1 MPEILPT
8 VATETSPPARTDLR
22 ARVGL
27 AQVCAAG
34 LLWGTIGVFVQL
46 VHRHA
51 PLSALTIGGWRAVVA
66 GLVVVTAALVA
77 RRVPAV
83 LLLVRSHGGRVVAA
97 GLTTAAFQ
105 LCYFVAVVAVGVSVA
120 TVVALG
126 LAPVLLVAVD
136 SVRRRDARALLQL
149 PVVAAV
155 AGLALVCGG
164 SGAGTTG
171 PHPLLGVLTAVVA
184 GISYAAATALSEPL
198 SRRTDPLSLATAT
211 MVVASVAMGA
221 FGLVVAGVRG
231 APVTTAD
238 PVAVGGLVYLGA
250 VTMALAYGLLYAGL
264 RTTPSGAALVATL
277 LEPVAAVSLSAVFLG
292 ERLGVAGL
300 AGSLLIVLAIASLGR
315 RSRPPQPEP
324 H

>member
-1 MPEILPT
+1 MT
-8 VATETSPPARTDLR
+8 TDTPARTPAEAR
-22 ARVGL
+22 ARLGL

-34 LLWGTIGVFVQL
+34 LIWGTIGVFVQL
-46 VHRHA
+46 VHRSS
-51 PLSALTIGGWRAVVA
+51 PLSALTIGAWRAVVA
-66 GLVVVTAALVA
+66 GAVVVVTALVA
-77 RRVPAV
+77 RRLPAV
-83 LLLVRSHGGRVVAA
+83 LALVRGHAVGVVAA
-97 GLTTAAFQ
+97 GLLTASFQ

-126 LAPVLLVAVD
+126 LAPVLLVVVD
-136 SVRRRDARALLQL
+136 SVRRRRPVTLVQL
-149 PVVAAV
+149 PVLAAV

-164 SGAGTTG
+164 SGSGTTG
-171 PHPLLGVLTAVVA
+171 PHPLVGVLFAVVS
-184 GISYAAATALSEPL
+184 GMSYAGATALGEPL
-198 SRRTDPLSLATAT
+198 SRRTDPLSLAAAV

-221 FGLVVAGVRG
+221 TGLAVGAVRG
-231 APVTTAD
+231 QPLTTAD

-277 LEPVAAVSLSAVFLG
+277 LEPVAAVALSAVFLG
-292 ERLGVAGL
+292 ERLGPAGL
-300 AGSLLIVLAIASLGR
+300 AGSLLILGAIASLGR